1 MAGDDASPREAL
13 GNAGKGG
20 KGDACARRWRE
31 EGGGGGGGVVG
42 TRRRNEGGLQRLLGE
57 MKGGV
62 GEEEAEKGLRALV
75 RLCP

>member
-1 MAGDDASPREAL
+1 MVGDDASPREAL

-20 KGDACARRWRE
+20 KGDACARRWGE
-31 EGGGGGGGVVG
+31 EGGGGGVVG
-42 TRRRNEGGLQRLLGE
+42 TRRRNEGGLQRLLEE